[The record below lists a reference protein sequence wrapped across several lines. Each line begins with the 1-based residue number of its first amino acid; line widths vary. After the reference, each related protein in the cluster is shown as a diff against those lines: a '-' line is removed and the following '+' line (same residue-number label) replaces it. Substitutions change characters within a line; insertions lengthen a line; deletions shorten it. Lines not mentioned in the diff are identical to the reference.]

1 MPADF
6 SRSLM
11 VYNWPGNVREL
22 RNAAER
28 FVLLG
33 DAPGLQ
39 PDAADGGSPGVPM
52 TLPEH
57 VEAFERAL
65 IEQALAESGGV
76 IKETMERL
84 GLPRKTLYDKMQKY
98 GLDKRRYR

>member
-1 MPADF
+1 
-6 SRSLM
+6 
-11 VYNWPGNVREL
+11 
-22 RNAAER
+22 
-28 FVLLG
+28 
-33 DAPGLQ
+33 
-39 PDAADGGSPGVPM
+39 M

-65 IEQALAESGGV
+65 IEEALAESGGI
-76 IKETMERL
+76 IKQTMERL

>member
-1 MPADF
+1 MAF
-6 SRSLM
+6 
-11 VYNWPGNVREL
+11 NWPGNVREL

-33 DAPGLQ
+33 DKCSLRIDE
-39 PDAADGGSPGVPM
+39 DAIISPCVPM

-57 VEAFERAL
+57 VEAFERAM
-65 IEQALAESGGV
+65 IEQALSESGGV
-76 IKETMERL
+76 IKKTMELL

-98 GLDKRRYR
+98 GLNKLRYK